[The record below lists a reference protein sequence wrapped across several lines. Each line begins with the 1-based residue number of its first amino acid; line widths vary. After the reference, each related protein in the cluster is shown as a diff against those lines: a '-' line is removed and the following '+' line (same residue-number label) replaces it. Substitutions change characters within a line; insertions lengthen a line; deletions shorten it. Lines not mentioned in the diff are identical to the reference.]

1 MVETVLTCAIQRSV
15 TLMSSPHLRHTGLY
29 GWLMLEPYVQWA

>member
-15 TLMSSPHLRHTGLY
+15 TLMSSPPQHLTLRHKWRPERSL
-29 GWLMLEPYVQWA
+29 A